1 MVKAGILITLL
12 SQKIAFA
19 ELAFF
24 FFFLINRLLPKV
36 IAFEIGSEIGSIS
49 PASFLSLYKEIRV
62 EWAMFFTELSGIR
75 SCGEQERNK
84 NEHN

>member
-24 FFFLINRLLPKV
+24 FFLRNRLLPKV
-36 IAFEIGSEIGSIS
+36 IAYGSIS

-62 EWAMFFTELSGIR
+62 EWAMFFTELSGIC

>member
-24 FFFLINRLLPKV
+24 FFFFFLRNRLLPKV
-36 IAFEIGSEIGSIS
+36 IAYGSIS

-62 EWAMFFTELSGIR
+62 EWAMFFTELSGIC

>member
-24 FFFLINRLLPKV
+24 FFFFRNRLLPKV

>member
-19 ELAFF
+19 EFAFF
-24 FFFLINRLLPKV
+24 FFSFLRNRRLLPKV
-36 IAFEIGSEIGSIS
+36 IAYGSIS
-49 PASFLSLYKEIRV
+49 PASFLSLLYKEIWV
-62 EWAMFFTELSGIR
+62 EWAMFFTELSGIC

>member
-24 FFFLINRLLPKV
+24 FFFLRNRLLPKV

>member
-1 MVKAGILITLL
+1 MVKGGILITLL

-19 ELAFF
+19 EFAFF
-24 FFFLINRLLPKV
+24 FFLNRRLLPKV
-36 IAFEIGSEIGSIS
+36 IAYGSIS
-49 PASFLSLYKEIRV
+49 PASFLSLLYKEIWV
-62 EWAMFFTELSGIR
+62 EWAMFFTELYGIC